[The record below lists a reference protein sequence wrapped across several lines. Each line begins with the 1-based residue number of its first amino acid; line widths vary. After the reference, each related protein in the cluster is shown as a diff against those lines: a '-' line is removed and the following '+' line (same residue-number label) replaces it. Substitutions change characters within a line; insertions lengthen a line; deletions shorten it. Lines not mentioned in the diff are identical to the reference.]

1 MKEEIKTISWTS
13 PEYIQKERS
22 IDWFWTVGII
32 VLIGAGLAFYFN
44 NFLFAVLILVS
55 GGMFFLMEI
64 HTPHDVEYEINN
76 ENFKIGKSDY
86 PIKSIKYFDIKK
98 SKEMSKILVYTS
110 DQFMPIKFIQ
120 IPEELAEDIEKE
132 LLKFVEKKEIQES
145 HAVKFMEKLGF

>member
-22 IDWFWTVGII
+22 IDWFWTVGLVA
-32 VLIGAGLAFYFN
+32 VLGAGLAFYFD

-76 ENFKIGKSDY
+76 ENFKIGKSTY

-98 SKEMSKILVYTS
+98 SEKDTKILVYTS
-110 DQFMPIKFIQ
+110 DQFMPIKLIQ
-120 IPEELAEDIEKE
+120 IPEDLSDEIEKE
-132 LLKFVEKKEIQES
+132 ISKFVEKKEMQES
-145 HAVKFMEKLGF
+145 NSVKFMEKLGF